1 MMIKARKLKESEVPG
16 KTDLYEVRKSCNIMV
31 EEKQD
36 DNSLDQVIM
45 EYHMEDNEIG
55 FFAKE
60 YRPEDV
66 PKMGAKVIDIT
77 AAIMN
82 HEGKYIRWHL
92 YDIKDTLAGKKT
104 VTTLFSQW
112 YSGLRYLQKNILD
125 RMPEYS
131 VTSDL
136 GVITRCYDEERMR
149 RLRNDAQRQCDE
161 IESFRENMTLSQRK
175 KRTDIA
181 KYRGILK
188 AAQAIL
194 DKKFEAENGIDTYK
208 IQIRHLLSENDK
220 IYRMRFPV

>member
-1 MMIKARKLKESEVPG
+1 
-16 KTDLYEVRKSCNIMV
+16 
-31 EEKQD
+31 
-36 DNSLDQVIM
+36 
-45 EYHMEDNEIG
+45 MEDNEIG

-208 IQIRHLLSENDK
+208 IQIRRLLSENDK